1 MENPL
6 NLSTLIVSG
15 ESELLEFKESF
26 SDEVIKTL
34 VAFANTKEGK
44 VLIGI
49 SDKNK
54 IIGINLQKETV
65 QKWVNLTKNKTLH
78 KIIPDTEI
86 IEHENKKIVVFS
98 IIEYPSKPIS
108 FQGKYYKRHFNSNH
122 EMSAEE
128 IINDYLR
135 TRNKSWDMFTDGKY
149 SLEDLDFKK
158 VFDTILKINKN
169 KNVQITEDPLL
180 FLKKF
185 GLIDGEKVTNAAML
199 LFPKLP
205 DIYADIQIGL
215 FETPTIIKKSI
226 TIRDDLVS
234 EVDQVMDFITSY
246 ITKEYIIT
254 GRPQREEKWQ
264 YPLTAIREFVI
275 NAIIHRDY
283 RSGIHSQFK
292 VFRDKIE
299 FWNYG
304 KLPSEITIENLFKG
318 TEKSIPRNIK
328 VAEIFKEIGQI
339 EKYGSGVKRAIDEIV
354 SYGLLQPQMTEIA
367 GGINVLIK
375 GNFID
380 GKEGDKEGH
389 RLTENQKSILSLI
402 RRNNSIST
410 QEISIKI
417 NINKSNTE
425 KNIAKLKKLNLLK
438 RIGSAK
444 GGRWQIIANI

>member
-49 SDKNK
+49 SEKNK

-169 KNVQITEDPLL
+169 
-180 FLKKF
+180 
-185 GLIDGEKVTNAAML
+185 
-199 LFPKLP
+199 
-205 DIYADIQIGL
+205 
-215 FETPTIIKKSI
+215 
-226 TIRDDLVS
+226 
-234 EVDQVMDFITSY
+234 
-246 ITKEYIIT
+246 
-254 GRPQREEKWQ
+254 
-264 YPLTAIREFVI
+264 
-275 NAIIHRDY
+275 
-283 RSGIHSQFK
+283 
-292 VFRDKIE
+292 
-299 FWNYG
+299 
-304 KLPSEITIENLFKG
+304 
-318 TEKSIPRNIK
+318 
-328 VAEIFKEIGQI
+328 
-339 EKYGSGVKRAIDEIV
+339 IV
-354 SYGLLQPQMTEIA
+354 
-367 GGINVLIK
+367 
-375 GNFID
+375 
-380 GKEGDKEGH
+380 
-389 RLTENQKSILSLI
+389 
-402 RRNNSIST
+402 
-410 QEISIKI
+410 
-417 NINKSNTE
+417 
-425 KNIAKLKKLNLLK
+425 
-438 RIGSAK
+438 
-444 GGRWQIIANI
+444 